1 MRPCKVSH
9 HGNQFEVFD
18 LLDDRR
24 PPSSGIYGQSLL
36 VVYDHPIVKT
46 TAYARVA
53 AVLLERRGNEKDT
66 KTP

>member
-1 MRPCKVSH
+1 VRPCKVSH

-24 PPSSGIYGQSLL
+24 PPSCGIYRQSLL
-36 VVYDHPIVKT
+36 VVYYHPIVKT
-46 TAYARVA
+46 TAYAGVA
-53 AVLLERRGNEKDT
+53 AVLLERRGNETDM